1 MPARLR
7 CPACGV
13 RYSARASGARCP
25 ECGERNGEAPR
36 RRSRRWRSSG
46 AGGPLL
52 AVGAVAVVVLAV
64 VGVGW
69 AVWRTAGQHGNDP
82 QGEARTGPGPGP
94 VVSWELKEFSP
105 PGGRFTVLMPGGP
118 EKSEWED
125 GLRFTQYKTE
135 GGGRAFVVGYANLVR
150 GGGINLDGDVRE
162 FVRARN
168 PGLSRPIP
176 SHNHWQGQPID
187 PINGKV
193 RYEGSETLS
202 DGWREFEGD
211 ITDPPGHMAGRVLF
225 TRGRLYF
232 FYEAGGD
239 ARRTNPETRKFID
252 SFRLTDG
259 PAPWRPAGRSP

>member
-25 ECGERNGEAPR
+25 ECGE
-36 RRSRRWRSSG
+36 
-46 AGGPLL
+46 
-52 AVGAVAVVVLAV
+52 
-64 VGVGW
+64 
-69 AVWRTAGQHGNDP
+69 
-82 QGEARTGPGPGP
+82 
-94 VVSWELKEFSP
+94 
-105 PGGRFTVLMPGGP
+105 
-118 EKSEWED
+118 
-125 GLRFTQYKTE
+125 
-135 GGGRAFVVGYANLVR
+135 
-150 GGGINLDGDVRE
+150 LDGDVRE

-232 FYEAGGD
+232 FYEAGG
-239 ARRTNPETRKFID
+239 
-252 SFRLTDG
+252 
-259 PAPWRPAGRSP
+259 